1 MWLFCPASGLN
12 AQARR
17 ANDTKI
23 NQGAAPVRRF
33 YRRHCGGFCPPGGRR
48 FGPKTW
54 ERRSSLELKEKQPSA
69 QRQRL
74 ELYRQRFSKW
84 FHHSTQVAWLGD
96 FLYQV
101 GFWSEYTLVRLVRGV
116 RHGALALACK
126 TSRLA
131 RKAGLGALHLL
142 NHVRHE
148 IAAPLVYLWNGARSV
163 NQKMEQ
169 ARKEGGSPAKVLV
182 RAMRRGA
189 SRFGILSRGAMSY
202 LLPLAAAGVFCF
214 TVHTVLNYNY
224 ILAVEVNGQNVG
236 YVASETVFDTARE
249 DVQQRIDSVG
259 AEEGKTWQVEPTFT
273 LAIQGDV
280 LDENQMVDAILQAS
294 SQDIQKGTALYVDGD
309 LVAVTTDGDAVRQT
323 LDDIKAPYEDES
335 DPNHRVEFTKDV
347 ELVDGIFFTDSFTDA
362 DAVCQRITGLEQA
375 QVDYTVQSGDTP
387 WTIAAANGLT
397 LSELYALNPQMSAS
411 SYNMYVG
418 DTLVLGQERPF
429 LEVKTIDRITYQV
442 AIPFETN
449 ETTSEDYSYGT
460 TKTVQEGVDGVKEIT
475 ADVTTVGGIETHRD
489 IIEETVLQEPV
500 TKEVV
505 KGTRLPNGSIAPS
518 SGGSGT
524 LMWPVPGYS
533 RVSRWMYSGHKGSDI
548 CAPYGTP
555 IYAAD
560 SGVVTAAGWNAA
572 GRGYGYSII
581 INHGGM
587 TTLYAHCSSVLV
599 SSGQYVKQGEL
610 IGLVGSTGQSSGNHC
625 HFEIRVGGTLVSARN
640 YFPGF

>member
-1 MWLFCPASGLN
+1 
-12 AQARR
+12 
-17 ANDTKI
+17 
-23 NQGAAPVRRF
+23 
-33 YRRHCGGFCPPGGRR
+33 
-48 FGPKTW
+48 
-54 ERRSSLELKEKQPSA
+54 
-69 QRQRL
+69 
-74 ELYRQRFSKW
+74 
-84 FHHSTQVAWLGD
+84 
-96 FLYQV
+96 
-101 GFWSEYTLVRLVRGV
+101 
-116 RHGALALACK
+116 
-126 TSRLA
+126 
-131 RKAGLGALHLL
+131 
-142 NHVRHE
+142 
-148 IAAPLVYLWNGARSV
+148 
-163 NQKMEQ
+163 
-169 ARKEGGSPAKVLV
+169 
-182 RAMRRGA
+182 MRRGA
-189 SRFGILSRGAMSY
+189 SRFGTLTRGAMGY

-249 DVQQRIDSVG
+249 DVQQRIASVG
-259 AEEGKTWQVEPTFT
+259 TEEGKTWQVEPTFT

-280 LDENQMVDAILQAS
+280 MDENQMADAILQAS
-294 SQDIQKGTALYVDGD
+294 SQDIQEGTALYVDGD

-323 LDDIKAPYEDES
+323 LEEIKAPYEDEN

-347 ELVDGIFFTDSFTDA
+347 ELVDGIYFTDSFTDV

-397 LSELYALNPQMSAS
+397 LNELYALNPQMSAS
-411 SYNMYVG
+411 GYNMYIG

-442 AIPFETN
+442 SIPFETN

-460 TKTVQEGVDGVKEIT
+460 TKTVQEGVDGIKELT
-475 ADVTTVGGIETHRD
+475 ADVTKVGGIETGRD

-518 SGGSGT
+518 SGGSGS
-524 LMWPVPGYS
+524 LMWPVPGYRS
-533 RVSRWMYSGHKGSDI
+533 VSRWMSSGHKGSDI
-548 CAPYGTP
+548 CAAYGTP

-572 GRGYGYSII
+572 GHGYGYSII

-587 TTLYAHCSSVLV
+587 TTLYAHCSSVVV

-610 IGLVGSTGQSSGNHC
+610 IGLVGSTGWSTGNHC

>member
-1 MWLFCPASGLN
+1 M
-12 AQARR
+12 
-17 ANDTKI
+17 
-23 NQGAAPVRRF
+23 
-33 YRRHCGGFCPPGGRR
+33 
-48 FGPKTW
+48 
-54 ERRSSLELKEKQPSA
+54 ELKEKQPSA
-69 QRQRL
+69 LRQRL
-74 ELYRQRFSKW
+74 EPYRQRFSKW
-84 FHHSTQVAWLGD
+84 FHHSAQVAWLGD

-101 GFWSEYTLVRLVRGV
+101 GFWGEYTLVRLVRGV
-116 RHGALALACK
+116 RHGALALAHK
-126 TSRLA
+126 TAQLA
-131 RKAGLGALHLL
+131 RKAGLEALHIL
-142 NHVRHE
+142 NHMRHE

-163 NQKMEQ
+163 NQKMAQ
-169 ARKEGGSPAKVLV
+169 AKQEGGSPAKVLV
-182 RAMRRGA
+182 RVMRRGA
-189 SRFGILSRGAMSY
+189 SRFGTLTRGAMGY
-202 LLPLAAAGVFCF
+202 LLPLTAAGVFCF

-249 DVQQRIDSVG
+249 DVQQRIASVG
-259 AEEGKTWQVEPTFT
+259 TKEGKTWQVEPTFT

-280 LDENQMVDAILQAS
+280 MDENQMADAILQAS
-294 SQDIQKGTALYVDGD
+294 SQDIQEGTALYVDGD

-323 LDDIKAPYEDES
+323 LEEIKAPYEDES

-347 ELVDGIFFTDSFTDA
+347 ELVDGIYFTDSFTDV

-375 QVDYTVQSGDTP
+375 QVDYTVQSGDT
-387 WTIAAANGLT
+387 
-397 LSELYALNPQMSAS
+397 QMSAS
-411 SYNMYVG
+411 GYNMYIG

-442 AIPFETN
+442 SIPFETN

-460 TKTVQEGVDGVKEIT
+460 TKTVQEGVDGIKELT
-475 ADVTTVGGIETHRD
+475 ADVTKVGGIETGRD

-518 SGGSGT
+518 SGGSGS
-524 LMWPVPGYS
+524 LMWPVPGYRS
-533 RVSRWMYSGHKGSDI
+533 VSRWMSSGHKGSDI
-548 CAPYGTP
+548 CAAYGTP

-572 GRGYGYSII
+572 GHGYGYSII

-587 TTLYAHCSSVLV
+587 TTLYAHCSSVVV

-610 IGLVGSTGQSSGNHC
+610 IGLVGSTGWSTGNHC

>member
-1 MWLFCPASGLN
+1 M
-12 AQARR
+12 
-17 ANDTKI
+17 
-23 NQGAAPVRRF
+23 
-33 YRRHCGGFCPPGGRR
+33 
-48 FGPKTW
+48 
-54 ERRSSLELKEKQPSA
+54 ELKEKQPSA
-69 QRQRL
+69 LRQRL
-74 ELYRQRFSKW
+74 EPYRQRFSKW
-84 FHHSTQVAWLGD
+84 FHHSAQVAWLGD

-101 GFWSEYTLVRLVRGV
+101 GFWGEYTLVRLVRGV
-116 RHGALALACK
+116 RHRALALAHK
-126 TSRLA
+126 TAQLA
-131 RKAGLGALHLL
+131 RKAGLGALHIL
-142 NHVRHE
+142 NHMRHE

-163 NQKMEQ
+163 NQKMAQ
-169 ARKEGGSPAKVLV
+169 AKQEGGSPAKVLV

-189 SRFGILSRGAMSY
+189 SRFGTLTRGAMGY
-202 LLPLAAAGVFCF
+202 LLPLTAAGVFCF

-249 DVQQRIDSVG
+249 DVQQRIASVG
-259 AEEGKTWQVEPTFT
+259 TEEGKTWQVEPTFT

-280 LDENQMVDAILQAS
+280 MDENQMADAILQAS
-294 SQDIQKGTALYVDGD
+294 SQDIQEGTALYVDGD

-323 LDDIKAPYEDES
+323 LEEIKAPYEDEN

-347 ELVDGIFFTDSFTDA
+347 ELVDGIYFTDSFTDV

-397 LSELYALNPQMSAS
+397 LNELYALNPQMSAS
-411 SYNMYVG
+411 GYNMYIG

-442 AIPFETN
+442 SIPFETN

-460 TKTVQEGVDGVKEIT
+460 TKTVQEGVDGIKELT
-475 ADVTTVGGIETHRD
+475 ADVTKVGGIETGRD

-518 SGGSGT
+518 SGGSGS
-524 LMWPVPGYS
+524 LMWPVPGY
-533 RVSRWMYSGHKGSDI
+533 RYVSRWMSSGHKGSDI
-548 CAPYGTP
+548 CAAYGTP

-560 SGVVTAAGWNAA
+560 SGVVTSAGWNAA
-572 GRGYGYSII
+572 GSGYGYSIV

-587 TTLYAHCSSVLV
+587 TTLYAHCSSVVV

-610 IGLVGSTGQSSGNHC
+610 IGLVGSTGWSTGNHC

>member
-1 MWLFCPASGLN
+1 M
-12 AQARR
+12 
-17 ANDTKI
+17 
-23 NQGAAPVRRF
+23 
-33 YRRHCGGFCPPGGRR
+33 
-48 FGPKTW
+48 
-54 ERRSSLELKEKQPSA
+54 ELKEKQPSA
-69 QRQRL
+69 LRQRL
-74 ELYRQRFSKW
+74 EPYRQRFSKW
-84 FHHSTQVAWLGD
+84 FHHSAQVAWLGD

-101 GFWSEYTLVRLVRGV
+101 GFWGEYTLVRLVRGV
-116 RHGALALACK
+116 RHGALALAHK
-126 TSRLA
+126 TAQLA
-131 RKAGLGALHLL
+131 RKAGLGALHIL
-142 NHVRHE
+142 NHMRHE

-163 NQKMEQ
+163 NQKMAQ
-169 ARKEGGSPAKVLV
+169 AKQAGGSPAKVLV
-182 RAMRRGA
+182 RVMRRGA
-189 SRFGILSRGAMSY
+189 SRFGTLTRGAMGY
-202 LLPLAAAGVFCF
+202 LLPLTAAGVFCF

-249 DVQQRIDSVG
+249 DVQQRIASVG
-259 AEEGKTWQVEPTFT
+259 TKEGKTWQVEPTFT

-280 LDENQMVDAILQAS
+280 MDENQMADAILQAS
-294 SQDIQKGTALYVDGD
+294 SQDIQEGTALYVDGD

-323 LDDIKAPYEDES
+323 LEEIKAPYE
-335 DPNHRVEFTKDV
+335 VEFTKDV
-347 ELVDGIFFTDSFTDA
+347 ELVDGIYFTDSFTDV

-397 LSELYALNPQMSAS
+397 LNELYALNPQMSAS
-411 SYNMYVG
+411 GYNMYIG

-442 AIPFETN
+442 SIPFETN

-460 TKTVQEGVDGVKEIT
+460 TKTVQEGVDGIKELT
-475 ADVTTVGGIETHRD
+475 ADVTKVGGIETGRD

-518 SGGSGT
+518 SGGSGS
-524 LMWPVPGYS
+524 LMWPVPGYRS
-533 RVSRWMYSGHKGSDI
+533 VSRWMSSGHKGSDI
-548 CAPYGTP
+548 CAAYGTP

-572 GRGYGYSII
+572 GRGYGYSIV

-587 TTLYAHCSSVLV
+587 TTLYAHCSSVVV

-610 IGLVGSTGQSSGNHC
+610 IGLVGSTGWSTGNHC

>member
-1 MWLFCPASGLN
+1 M
-12 AQARR
+12 
-17 ANDTKI
+17 
-23 NQGAAPVRRF
+23 
-33 YRRHCGGFCPPGGRR
+33 
-48 FGPKTW
+48 
-54 ERRSSLELKEKQPSA
+54 ELKEKQPSA
-69 QRQRL
+69 LRQRL
-74 ELYRQRFSKW
+74 EPYRQRFSKW
-84 FHHSTQVAWLGD
+84 FHHSAQVAWLGD

-101 GFWSEYTLVRLVRGV
+101 GFWGEYTLVRLVRGV
-116 RHGALALACK
+116 RHGALALAHK
-126 TSRLA
+126 TAQLA
-131 RKAGLGALHLL
+131 RKAGLGALHIL
-142 NHVRHE
+142 NHMRHE

-163 NQKMEQ
+163 NQKMAQ
-169 ARKEGGSPAKVLV
+169 AKQEGGSPAKVLV
-182 RAMRRGA
+182 RVMRRGA
-189 SRFGILSRGAMSY
+189 SRFGTLTRGAMGY
-202 LLPLAAAGVFCF
+202 LLPLTAAGVFCF

-249 DVQQRIDSVG
+249 DVQQRIASVG
-259 AEEGKTWQVEPTFT
+259 TKEGKTWQVEPTFT

-280 LDENQMVDAILQAS
+280 MDENQMADAILQAS
-294 SQDIQKGTALYVDGD
+294 SQDIQEGTALYVDGD

-323 LDDIKAPYEDES
+323 LEEIKAPYED
-335 DPNHRVEFTKDV
+335 EFTKDV
-347 ELVDGIFFTDSFTDA
+347 ELVDGIYFTDSFTDV

-397 LSELYALNPQMSAS
+397 LNELYALNPQMSAS
-411 SYNMYVG
+411 GYNMYIG

-442 AIPFETN
+442 SIPFETN

-460 TKTVQEGVDGVKEIT
+460 TKTVQEGVDGIKELT
-475 ADVTTVGGIETHRD
+475 ADVTKVGGIETGRD

-518 SGGSGT
+518 SGGSGS
-524 LMWPVPGYS
+524 LMWPVPGYRS
-533 RVSRWMYSGHKGSDI
+533 VSRWMSSGHKGSDI
-548 CAPYGTP
+548 CAAYGTP

-572 GRGYGYSII
+572 GRGYGYSIV

-587 TTLYAHCSSVLV
+587 TTLYAHCSSVVV

-610 IGLVGSTGQSSGNHC
+610 IGLVGSTGWSTGNHC